1 MSGFGEGD
9 GDLLTLTYPKPLPM
23 RLDRWL
29 VAQRPEQSRSRIQKF
44 IDAGYVRVNGVTGRA
59 KTPLR
64 QGDTVELWM
73 PPPEPL
79 AYLRPEAIPLDVLFE
94 DEHLIVLN
102 KPAGLTVHPAPGNKD
117 GTLVNGLLH
126 HCPDLP
132 GIGGELRPGIVH
144 RLDKDTT
151 GCIVVAKS
159 QQALVKLQVQ
169 IQKRIASREYLAV
182 VHGQPAADS
191 GTIVGAIGRHPAD
204 RKKYAVVSD
213 GSGRHA
219 CTHWRVIE
227 RLGDYAL
234 LRFKLDTGRT
244 HQIRV
249 HCAHINHPIVGD
261 PVYSRA
267 RRLPVALPGQALHAM
282 RLGLNHPV
290 SGERIVCEA
299 PLPAVFDKLLAL
311 LRRQHPAPQTAAV
324 LTGLSC
330 SMAQSDLQAFIQR
343 VQQDAALQEQLATT
357 RAADADAVAAM
368 ARDLGFAVSPAD
380 LVAFADGALVE
391 YEDEDYFMKP
401 RWWSLAA

>member
-1 MSGFGEGD
+1 MVGFGEGQ
-9 GDLLTLTYPKPLPM
+9 GELLQLTYPKPLPM

-29 VAQRPEQSRSRIQKF
+29 VAQRPEQSRARIQKF
-44 IDAGYVRVNGVTGRA
+44 IDAGCVRVNGVVGRA

-64 QGDTVELWM
+64 HGDSVELWM

-79 AYLRPEAIPLDVLFE
+79 PYLVPQPMPLHVLFE
-94 DEHLIVLN
+94 DPHLIVVN
-102 KPAGLTVHPAPGNKD
+102 KAAGLTVHPAPGNKD

-159 QQALVKLQVQ
+159 QEALVKLQLQ
-169 IQKRIASREYLAV
+169 IQQRVASREYLAV
-182 VHGQPAADS
+182 VHGQPTADQ
-191 GTIVGAIGRHPAD
+191 GTIIGAIGRHPAD
-204 RKKYAVVSD
+204 RKRYAVVSD

-219 CTHWRVIE
+219 CTHWRLVE

-249 HCAHINHPIVGD
+249 HCAHMNHPIVGD
-261 PVYSRA
+261 PVYSRR
-267 RRLPVALPGQALHAM
+267 RRLPVDLPGQALHAVQ
-282 RLGLNHPV
+282 LGLDHPI
-290 SGERIVCEA
+290 SRQRLCLQA
-299 PLPAVFDKLLAL
+299 PLPAVFEKLLAV
-311 LRRQHPAPQTAAV
+311 LRRRLQTGTPFTPTS
-324 LTGLSC
+324 LT
-330 SMAQSDLQAFIQR
+330 MAGQDLQAFMAAIRQDPTL
-343 VQQDAALQEQLATT
+343 QQTLSTAA
-357 RAADADAVAAM
+357 AADADAVAAL
-368 ARDLGFAVSPAD
+368 ARDAGFELSPND
-380 LVAFADGALVE
+380 LVTYDDGLLVE

-401 RWWSLAA
+401 RWWTLAA